1 MDSLA
6 TKFTTTYHTAS
17 MVPVFAFGPQ
27 AELFSGIYDNTAI
40 YDKFREAF
48 GFKGN
53 GREIIKKYRV
63 KINLITFR

>member
-1 MDSLA
+1 
-6 TKFTTTYHTAS
+6 